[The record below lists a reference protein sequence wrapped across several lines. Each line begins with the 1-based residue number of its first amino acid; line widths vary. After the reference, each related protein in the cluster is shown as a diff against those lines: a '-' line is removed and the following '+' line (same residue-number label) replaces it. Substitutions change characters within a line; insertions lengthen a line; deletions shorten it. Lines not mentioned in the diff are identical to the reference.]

1 LGQDEISKEGKMKN
15 KNYIFSI
22 ALFLSAFIILV
33 SCGKQKAEWKGSIE
47 EKDGLTIVKNPKE
60 GIWDLKEKDE
70 VTIRIE
76 HQIGQLYGPEE
87 FLFVS
92 IVDAT
97 VNSKGDLYVAD
108 SGLNEIRKF
117 NKDGQYLLTMGR
129 KGQGPGEFQ
138 DIRTVAVN
146 SHDDLIVYDHMLK
159 RISIFSDNGEHIK
172 TTKILFPDSW
182 IDPSKIFVTNAKYL
196 LFGKLDNSLKLFHE
210 FDRDWNITE
219 SYIDY
224 EIIDNKEFEELILGI
239 SLGHCW
245 FQDNG
250 DMLYTKYF
258 YDNQIFTY
266 KNKELVKIVR
276 RESDIK
282 KPYEIQVFHDVEKA
296 LAIKNPEYDLRAFGR
311 GIAFLGKI
319 HQCSL
324 GIYQLSDGYIVNFLY
339 LRRSKDIK
347 ELGVEL
353 YDSEGKFLKY
363 SKLGENL
370 YYNIRYLDSSDLF
383 YAIEREEYDKVIMFR
398 LAY

>member
-1 LGQDEISKEGKMKN
+1 MKN

-33 SCGKQKAEWKGSIE
+33 SCGKQKTEWKGSIE
-47 EKDGLTIVKNPKE
+47 EKDGVTIVKNPKE
-60 GIWDLKEKDE
+60 GIWDSKEKDE

-108 SGLNEIRKF
+108 RGLNEIRKF

-146 SHDDLIVYDHMLK
+146 SHDDLIVYDSMLR

-172 TTKILFPDSW
+172 TTKILLPDSE
-182 IDPSKIFVTNAKYL
+182 ISPSKIFATNAKNVI
-196 LFGKLDNSLKLFHE
+196 FGIIINSLKLFHE
-210 FDRDWNITE
+210 FDKDWNITE

-224 EIIDNKEFEELILGI
+224 EIADNKEFEEHFLGAF
-239 SLGHCW
+239 LGHCW

-250 DMLYTKYF
+250 DILYTKYF

-266 KNKELVKIVR
+266 KNKELVKIIR
-276 RESDIK
+276 RKSDIK
-282 KPYEIQVFHDVEKA
+282 KPYEIQVFHDVKKA
-296 LAIKNPEYDLRAFGR
+296 MAIKDPEHDLRAFGR
-311 GIAFLGKI
+311 GIAYLGKI

-324 GIYQLSDGYIVNFLY
+324 GIYQLSDGHIVNFLY

-353 YDSEGKFLKY
+353 YDSEGKLLKC

-370 YYNIRYLDSSDLF
+370 YYNIRYLNSSDLF
-383 YAIEREEYDKVIMFR
+383 YAIEREEYNKVIMFR
-398 LAY
+398 LEY

>member
-1 LGQDEISKEGKMKN
+1 MKN

-22 ALFLSAFIILV
+22 ALFLSAFIILI
-33 SCGKQKAEWKGSIE
+33 SCGKQKAEWNGSIE
-47 EKDGLTIVKNPKE
+47 EKDGVTIVKNPKE
-60 GIWDLKEKDE
+60 GIWDSKEKDE

-97 VNSKGDLYVAD
+97 VNSKGDIYVAD
-108 SGLNEIRKF
+108 RGLNEIRKF
-117 NKDGQYLLTMGR
+117 DKDGEYLLTMGR

-138 DIRTVAVN
+138 NIRTVAVN

-196 LFGKLDNSLKLFHE
+196 LFGKLGNSLKLFHE
-210 FDRDWNITE
+210 FDRDWNIIE

-224 EIIDNKEFEELILGI
+224 EIVDNKEFEEFIFGI

-250 DMLYTKYF
+250 DILYTKYF

-266 KNKELVKIVR
+266 KNKKLVKIVR

-282 KPYEIQVFHDVEKA
+282 KPYEIQVSHNAKKA
-296 LAIKNPEYDLRAFGR
+296 MAIKDPEYDLKAVGP
-311 GIAFLGKI
+311 GIAFLGKT

-398 LAY
+398 LEY

>member
-1 LGQDEISKEGKMKN
+1 MKN

-22 ALFLSAFIILV
+22 ALFLSAFIILI

-47 EKDGLTIVKNPKE
+47 EKDGVTIIKNPKE
-60 GIWDLKEKDE
+60 GIWDSKEKGE
-70 VTIRIE
+70 VTINIE
-76 HQIGQLYGPEE
+76 HQIGQLDGPEE
-87 FLFVS
+87 FLFYS

-108 SGLNEIRKF
+108 RGLNEIRKF
-117 NKDGQYLLTMGR
+117 NKDGEYLLTMGR

-138 DIRTVAVN
+138 DIRTVAIN
-146 SHDDLIVYDHMLK
+146 SHDDLIVFDNWLR

-172 TTKILFPDSW
+172 TTKILMPDSW
-182 IDPSKIFVTNAKYL
+182 INPSKIFATNAKNVI
-196 LFGKLDNSLKLFHE
+196 FGIISNSLKLFHE
-210 FDRDWNITE
+210 FDRDWHIKE

-224 EIIDNKEFEELILGI
+224 EIVDNKEFEEGFLA
-239 SLGHCW
+239 SFLGHCW

-250 DMLYTKYF
+250 DILYTKYF

-266 KNKELVKIVR
+266 KNKELVKIAR

-296 LAIKNPEYDLRAFGR
+296 QAIKDPEHDLRAFGR

-324 GIYQLSDGYIVNFLY
+324 GLYQLSDGHIVNFLY

-363 SKLGENL
+363 SKLRENL
-370 YYNIRYLDSSDLF
+370 YYNIRYMDSSDLF
-383 YAIEREEYDKVIMFR
+383 YAIEREEYDKIIMFR

>member
-1 LGQDEISKEGKMKN
+1 MKN

>member
-1 LGQDEISKEGKMKN
+1 MKN

-47 EKDGLTIVKNPKE
+47 EKDGVTIVKNPKE
-60 GIWDLKEKDE
+60 GIWDSKEKGK

-97 VNSKGDLYVAD
+97 VNSKGDIYVAD
-108 SGLNEIRKF
+108 RGLNEIRKF
-117 NKDGQYLLTMGR
+117 NKDGEYLLTMGR

-138 DIRTVAVN
+138 DIITVAVN

-159 RISIFSDNGEHIK
+159 RISIFSDKGEHIK

-196 LFGKLDNSLKLFHE
+196 LFGKLGNSLKLFHE

-250 DMLYTKYF
+250 DILYTKYF

-296 LAIKNPEYDLRAFGR
+296 RAIKDPEHDLRAFGP

-324 GIYQLSDGYIVNFLY
+324 GLYQLSDGHIVNFLY

-370 YYNIRYLDSSDLF
+370 YYNIRYLNSSDLF

>member
-1 LGQDEISKEGKMKN
+1 MKN

-22 ALFLSAFIILV
+22 ALFLSAFIVLI

-47 EKDGLTIVKNPKE
+47 VKDGVTIVKNPKE
-60 GIWDLKEKDE
+60 GIWDLKEKGE

-76 HQIGQLYGPEE
+76 HQIGQLDGPEE
-87 FLFVS
+87 FLFDS

-108 SGLNEIRKF
+108 RGLNEIRKF
-117 NKDGQYLLTMGR
+117 NKDGEYLLAMGR

-138 DIRTVAVN
+138 YIRTIAVN
-146 SHDDLIVYDHMLK
+146 SHDDLIVFDGMLR
-159 RISIFSDNGEHIK
+159 RISIFSDTGEHIK
-172 TTKILFPDSW
+172 TTKILLPDSG
-182 IDPSKIFVTNAKYL
+182 ISPSKILATNAKNVI
-196 LFGKLDNSLKLFHE
+196 FGIISNSLKLFHE

-224 EIIDNKEFEELILGI
+224 EIADNKEFEESFLY
-239 SLGHCW
+239 SFLGHCW

-250 DMLYTKYF
+250 DILYTKYF

-266 KNKELVKIVR
+266 KNKELVKIIR
-276 RESDIK
+276 RKSDIK
-282 KPYEIQVFHDVEKA
+282 KPYEIQVFHDVKKA
-296 LAIKNPEYDLRAFGR
+296 HDIKDPEYDLRAFGR

-324 GIYQLSDGYIVNFLY
+324 GLYQLSDGHIVNFLY

-363 SKLGENL
+363 SKLRENL
-370 YYNIRYLDSSDLF
+370 YYNIRYMDSSDLF
-383 YAIEREEYDKVIMFR
+383 YAIEREEYDKIIMFR

>member
-1 LGQDEISKEGKMKN
+1 MKN

-22 ALFLSAFIILV
+22 ALFLSAFNILV
-33 SCGKQKAEWKGSIE
+33 SCGKQKTEWEGSIE
-47 EKDGLTIVKNPKE
+47 EKDGVTIVKNPKE
-60 GIWDLKEKDE
+60 GIWDSKEKDE

-97 VNSKGDLYVAD
+97 VNSKGDLYLAD
-108 SGLNEIRKF
+108 KGLNEIRKF

-138 DIRTVAVN
+138 NIITVAVN

-182 IDPSKIFVTNAKYL
+182 IDPSKIFVTNANYL
-196 LFGKLDNSLKLFHE
+196 LFGKLGNSLKLFHE

-224 EIIDNKEFEELILGI
+224 EIIDNKEFEEFILGGF
-239 SLGHCW
+239 LGHCW

-250 DMLYTKYF
+250 DILYTKYF

-266 KNKELVKIVR
+266 KNKKLVKIVR

-282 KPYEIQVFHDVEKA
+282 KPYEIQLFHDVKKA
-296 LAIKNPEYDLRAFGR
+296 MAIKDPEYDLKAFGR

-370 YYNIRYLDSSDLF
+370 YYNIRYMDSSDLF

>member
-1 LGQDEISKEGKMKN
+1 MGQDEISKEGKMKN